1 MSLARTAARVIRQ
14 QLRAHVAWLP
24 LANTFQ
30 LGDFGVISG
39 GIFTRLGNV
48 RSLGVKFGTRRSDGP
63 PFEFRSGGVT
73 EVDLDVDGKLDIT
86 AGVDAEAGLRIGF
99 ASAESLYLR
108 AAQIEVSEIDEL
120 IPVAAVLRNHSQW
133 RLRYRVI
140 HRLWTG
146 RDAVFITSAESDAV
160 IELRGSAEA
169 ILGAR
174 NGRANLDL
182 KVHNKTNV
190 GLDLIGHTGPI
201 ALGLFR
207 VRLVGGDPE
216 LLDFS
221 VGAFPSSGTSGAPY
235 ELDQPGPDDEPT
247 DDL

>member
-1 MSLARTAARVIRQ
+1 MSSLARTAARVIRK

-24 LANTFQ
+24 LANNFQ

-48 RSLGVKFGTRRSDGP
+48 RNLGCRFGTRGSDGA
-63 PFEFRSGGVT
+63 PFEFRSGGTT
-73 EVDLDVDGKLDIT
+73 EVAVDLDARADVSPGI
-86 AGVDAEAGLRIGF
+86 DAEAGLRIGF
-99 ASAESLYLR
+99 ASANALYLR
-108 AAQIEVSEIDEL
+108 AAQIEVDEIDEL
-120 IPVAAVLRNHSQW
+120 LPVAGVLRNHSQW
-133 RLRYRVI
+133 RLRYRVV
-140 HRLWTG
+140 HRIWTA
-146 RDAVFITSAESDAV
+146 RDALFITSAESDAV

-174 NGRANLDL
+174 QGRANLDL
-182 KVHNKTNV
+182 KIHNKTNV

-221 VGAFPSSGTSGAPY
+221 VGAVPSGGAPY
-235 ELDQPGPDDEPT
+235 ELDQPDEDDEPA

>member
-1 MSLARTAARVIRQ
+1 MSLARNAARVIRQ

-24 LANTFQ
+24 LANNFE

-48 RSLGVKFGTRRSDGP
+48 RHLGCKFGVRVTDGA
-63 PFEFRSGGVT
+63 PFEFRSGGTT
-73 EVDLDVDGKLDIT
+73 EMAIKVDAKGELG
-86 AGVDAEAGLRIGF
+86 ANVDAEAGLRIAF
-99 ASAESLYLR
+99 AGAESLYLR
-108 AAQIEVSEIDEL
+108 AAEIKVQEMDEL
-120 IPVAAVLRNHSQW
+120 LPVAAVLRNHSQW

-140 HRLWTG
+140 HRLWVG
-146 RDAVFITSAESDAV
+146 RDAIFITSAESDAL

-169 ILGAR
+169 IAGVQR
-174 NGRANLDL
+174 GRVNLDL

-221 VGAFPSSGTSGAPY
+221 VGAMPSSGVPF
-235 ELDQPGPDDEPT
+235 ELDQPGPDEEPT

>member
-1 MSLARTAARVIRQ
+1 MSLAKTAARVIRQ

-24 LANTFQ
+24 LANNFE

-39 GIFTRLGNV
+39 GIFTRLGNI
-48 RSLGVKFGTRRSDGP
+48 RSLGVKFGTCTTAGA

-73 EVDLDVDGKLDIT
+73 EVQLSADASPGLAAQ
-86 AGVDAEAGLRIGF
+86 AGRRVHF
-99 ASAESLYLR
+99 ASAGSLILR
-108 AAQIEVSEIDEL
+108 AAKIEISEIDEL
-120 IPVAAVLRNHSQW
+120 VPIAAVLRNHSQW

-140 HRLWTG
+140 HRLWTA
-146 RDAVFITSAESDAV
+146 REALFITSAEADAV
-160 IELRGSAEA
+160 VELRGSAEA
-169 ILGAR
+169 VLGAR
-174 NGRANLDL
+174 RGRANADL
-182 KVHNKTNV
+182 EIHNKTNV

-216 LLDFS
+216 ILDFS
-221 VGAFPSSGTSGAPY
+221 AGAFPTSRDQAF
-235 ELDQPGPDDEPT
+235 ELDQPEADDEPI